1 MKLLFKLGWRN
12 IWRNKR
18 RSLLTLAAITF
29 ATLMAVVMRGM
40 QLGTYAVNIKNSV
53 EIFSG
58 YLQIQKA
65 GYQQNPSLN
74 KCFRLNDE
82 ITNALEST
90 EDITSY
96 APRVN
101 ADGLISYK
109 DVSLGTAIFGI
120 DPEKEKTTTHILEKI
135 KDGKFFDSASS
146 YDIVVGYKLLKNLK
160 AKIGDEVVILSQG
173 YDGSLGNLK
182 FKIVGT
188 FKVGIQEFD
197 QMGVFM
203 GLNAAQDLLALY
215 GNIHAVAIEIDNI
228 NMVQDIKEELNEKIS
243 NEKIAA
249 LSWDEV
255 TPDLKQMIEM
265 DNASGIIMLFVL
277 ILIVTFGILNTVLMS
292 ITERFNEFGVTLSIG
307 MPQLKLVWLVL
318 LETIFLTTLGIVL
331 GDIIGWGV
339 NYYVIHNPIQFA
351 GEYADMWAEY
361 GFMPIMISSI
371 APGIF
376 INVSLAILIVS
387 VLACLYPLIKVFR
400 LEPLKG
406 IRYT

>member
-29 ATLMAVVMRGM
+29 ATFMAIAMRGM

-58 YLQIQKA
+58 YLQIQKT

-74 KCFRLNDE
+74 KCFRLTDQIVE
-82 ITNALEST
+82 SIEST

-101 ADGLISYK
+101 ADGLISFK
-109 DVSLGTAIFGI
+109 DISLGTAIFGI
-120 DPEKEKTTTHILEKI
+120 DPEKEKTTTHILEKL

-146 YDIVVGYKLLKNLK
+146 YEIVVGYKLLKNLK
-160 AKIGDEVVILSQG
+160 AEIGDEVVILSQG

-182 FKIVGT
+182 FKIIGT
-188 FKVGIQEFD
+188 FKMGMQEFD
-197 QMGVFM
+197 AMGVFM
-203 GLNAAQDLLALY
+203 GIDAAQDLLALY
-215 GNIHAVAIEIDNI
+215 GNIHAVAIELEDLSQIENVSEQLNDKIENE
-228 NMVQDIKEELNEKIS
+228 DITALTWEEVL
-243 NEKIAA
+243 
-249 LSWDEV
+249 
-255 TPDLKQMIEM
+255 PDMKQMIDM
-265 DNASGIIMLFVL
+265 DNASGIIMLLVL
-277 ILIVTFGILNTVLMS
+277 ITIVTFGILNTVLMS

-318 LETIFLTTLGIVL
+318 LETIFLTLLGVLL
-331 GDIIGWGV
+331 GDIIGWGI
-339 NYYVIHNPIQFA
+339 NYYIVLNPIEFA

-361 GFMPIMISSI
+361 GFLPVMESSI
-371 APGIF
+371 ALGIF
-376 INVSLAILIVS
+376 INVSLTILIVS
-387 VLACLYPLIKVFR
+387 IAACLYPLVKVFR